1 MTTCAPARSIMV
13 VKMSPQNIPGI
24 RDSEPDDGASELLAK
39 PAVLKLFGGT
49 KPINSATLYRGM
61 AQGRFPRP
69 IKIGPK
75 TSRWLRSE
83 CEAKLREIIAN
94 RAA

>member
-1 MTTCAPARSIMV
+1 
-13 VKMSPQNIPGI
+13 MSPPTSPAF
-24 RDSEPDDGASELLAK
+24 RDFASDDGAQELMAK
-39 PAVLKLFGGT
+39 PAVLKMFGGT

>member
-1 MTTCAPARSIMV
+1 MC
-13 VKMSPQNIPGI
+13 PQFDPQLQ
-24 RDSEPDDGASELLAK
+24 EAAAGAGSELLAK
-39 PAVLKLFGGT
+39 PAVLKFFGGD
-49 KPINSATLYRGM
+49 KPLNSATLYRGIKE
-61 AQGRFPRP
+61 GRFPRP

-94 RAA
+94 RGM